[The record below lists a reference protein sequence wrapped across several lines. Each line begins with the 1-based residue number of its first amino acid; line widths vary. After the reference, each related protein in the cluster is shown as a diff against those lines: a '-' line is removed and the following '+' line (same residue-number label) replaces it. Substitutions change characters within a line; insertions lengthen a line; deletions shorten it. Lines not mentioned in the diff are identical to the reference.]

1 MKQLLT
7 LLAALAMTSAVFAQD
22 NASKDYLNAMFEE
35 CPQYEALYVRTLAD
49 MGNGMFRAQVQDL
62 SGATKMEGAYL
73 NTGDD
78 MLEHGKFTFYYGNG
92 QVESQGYYEQGIK
105 VGNWKRF
112 TLLGE
117 PRADR
122 YYNPES
128 VGFLRSVMDGKTQ
141 MMRNR

>member
-7 LLAALAMTSAVFAQD
+7 LLTALAMTSAVFAQD
-22 NASKDYLNAMFEE
+22 NISKDYLNAMFEE
-35 CPQYEALYVRTLAD
+35 CPQFEARYIRTMTD
-49 MGNGMFRAQVQDL
+49 MGNGLHRAEVVDL
-62 SGATKMEGAYL
+62 SGAHKMAGAYL
-73 NTGDD
+73 NTGED

-105 VGNWKRF
+105 VGTWKRF

-117 PRADR
+117 PRTDR

-128 VGFLRSVMDGKTQ
+128 VGLLRSAMDGDAQ
-141 MMRNR
+141 MMRSR